1 MRWLWRLMRFALVL
15 VVIQARRDQLSRP
28 PEDRTWFGRVGPIP
42 YDFRVPSLDRF
53 LAAYWNPDSDRLFTD
68 RVFGVG
74 WAINVAQAIKIVN
87 ELREQSREM
96 SAFS

>member
-1 MRWLWRLMRFALVL
+1 MIEGNPSERRAAYALISPAWAMFVVL
-15 VVIQARRDQLSRP
+15 LA
-28 PEDRTWFGRVGPIP
+28 G
-42 YDFRVPSLDRF
+42 PSLAVVVLSLTDWQLGAPTMNF
-53 LAAYWNPDSDRLFTD
+53 IGLGNYQQLFTD

-74 WAINVAQAIKIVN
+74 WAINFSQAIKIVN